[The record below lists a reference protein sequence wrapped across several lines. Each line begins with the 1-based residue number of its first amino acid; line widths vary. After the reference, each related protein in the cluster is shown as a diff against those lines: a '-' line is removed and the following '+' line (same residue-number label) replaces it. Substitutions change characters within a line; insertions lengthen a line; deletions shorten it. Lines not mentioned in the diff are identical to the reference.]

1 MPLFK
6 YQALSTNGKTFS
18 GVMEADNAARVQ
30 QTLRGNDQFVM
41 KVTETGSGSKQLNRA
56 AKIKD
61 LSIFCR
67 QFHAMMRS
75 GVTVVKCLDLLYQQ
89 TVNKKLKE
97 TIFRIYDSVQRGDML
112 SESMR
117 KQTGVFPEL
126 MISMIDTGEA
136 SGTLDKIMGK
146 LAVTFEKDMKIRG
159 KIQTAMIYPI
169 VLTVLAFSVVTGLLT
184 FVMPMFVDMFASS
197 GVTLPGPT
205 RFLISLS
212 NFIRSYWYIILFFV
226 IAAIM
231 AFRIFTGSESGRY
244 KWDHFKMMLP
254 VVKGTLS
261 KIYSSRLTRTL
272 ATLVNAGLPLLNAME
287 ITARV
292 IGNKYISKH
301 MNQAKEDVRSGVSLS
316 QALRR
321 TGAFPMMVHSMIGI
335 GEESGTLDSML
346 ETTADYFD
354 EESEKALTQMVA
366 LMEPALIVV
375 MAGLVGFIVISIVL
389 PIFEMSSTV
398 Q

>member
-1 MPLFK
+1 MPLFR
-6 YQALSTNGKTFS
+6 YSALSANGKTFN
-18 GVMEADNAARVQ
+18 GVMEADNATRVRE
-30 QTLRGNDQFVM
+30 TLKGNDQFAM
-41 KVTETGSGSKQLNRA
+41 KIDETGSGSKQLSRA
-56 AKIKD
+56 AKVKD

-89 TVNKKLKE
+89 TGNKKLKE
-97 TIFRIYDSVQRGDML
+97 TIFRIYESVQRGDML

-136 SGTLDKIMGK
+136 SGTLDKILGK

-197 GVTLPGPT
+197 GVALPGPT
-205 RFLISLS
+205 RFLIALS
-212 NFIRSYWYIILFFV
+212 NFIRTYWYILIFS
-226 IAAIM
+226 AISAVV
-231 AFRIFTGSESGRY
+231 AFKMFTNSESGRY
-244 KWDHFKMMLP
+244 KWDHLKMTLP
-254 VVKGTLS
+254 VIKGTLS

-272 ATLVNAGLPLLNAME
+272 STLVNAGLPLLNAMD
-287 ITARV
+287 ISARV
-292 IGNKYISKH
+292 IGNKFITKH

-375 MAGLVGFIVISIVL
+375 MAGMVGFIVISIVL